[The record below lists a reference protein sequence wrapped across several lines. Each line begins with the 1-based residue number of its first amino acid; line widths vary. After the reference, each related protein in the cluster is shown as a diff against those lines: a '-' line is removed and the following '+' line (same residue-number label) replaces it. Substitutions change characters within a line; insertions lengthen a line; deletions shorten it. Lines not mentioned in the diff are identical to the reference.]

1 MNASEHASQS
11 LLTAAIGTPIEG
23 GFLAGRFRIDDQ
35 PYALIRAPKA
45 TGQHR
50 DVELLRDWRTP
61 VAGASSMVDGLAN
74 TRAFAAA
81 GSTIAQWGLDQTIG
95 GHNDWYI
102 PALDELELLY
112 RAFKPT
118 SDSNSL
124 YGRSGI
130 NLHALP
136 PTPPYT
142 ADLPWQTDLT
152 DFREGGREAMDD
164 VWYWSSTQ
172 YAGYDAYAW
181 CQGFDDGNQGSY
193 HKNRR
198 LRVVLVRRV
207 AL

>member
-81 GSTIAQWGLDQTIG
+81 GS
-95 GHNDWYI
+95 
-102 PALDELELLY
+102 
-112 RAFKPT
+112 
-118 SDSNSL
+118 
-124 YGRSGI
+124 
-130 NLHALP
+130 
-136 PTPPYT
+136 
-142 ADLPWQTDLT
+142 
-152 DFREGGREAMDD
+152 
-164 VWYWSSTQ
+164 
-172 YAGYDAYAW
+172 
-181 CQGFDDGNQGSY
+181 QGSY